1 MTARFFRDE
10 QGQSIVLI
18 AGGFAVLLMVAALS
32 LDFGYGYVE
41 RRTMTNAAQSAALGA
56 GRLLATS
63 LLWSSGSPCTSPSST
78 GKTPY

>member
-1 MTARFFRDE
+1 MVTPRFFRDE

-41 RRTMTNAAQSAALGA
+41 RRTMTKRSG
-56 GRLLATS
+56 GCSVGCRFSCSTS
-63 LLWSSGSPCTSPSST
+63 RPKDQRRKS
-78 GKTPY
+78 